1 MEIKKS
7 ADIRGV
13 REIRTYAGR
22 VDAVGLPYLAFMK
35 ISCLEMERA
44 RREKEKSSA
53 LARIRNIDA
62 RIRDIENEKRAIL
75 EGLGISDKDAPKL
88 SGRTTGRPVC
98 AVAKDQFNISGKGA
112 IRDKEGFKI
121 RY

>member
-1 MEIKKS
+1 MEIKKT

-62 RIRDIENEKRAIL
+62 RIQDIENEKRSIL
-75 EGLGISDKDAPKL
+75 EGLGIKEKDAPKI
-88 SGRTTGRPVC
+88 TGANRAMC
-98 AVAKDQFNISGKGA
+98 AVSRDQFSNVSGKGA
-112 IRDKEGFKI
+112 IRDKDGFKI

>member
-1 MEIKKS
+1 MEIKKT

-44 RREKEKSSA
+44 RREKEKDSA

-62 RIRDIENEKRAIL
+62 RIRDIENEQKAIL
-75 EGLGISDKDAPKL
+75 ANLGINDQDPPRLLGK
-88 SGRTTGRPVC
+88 GRSVC
-98 AVAKDQFNISGKGA
+98 AVPRDQMENVSGKGVV
-112 IRDKEGFKI
+112 RNKDGLKI

>member
-1 MEIKKS
+1 MEIKRNG
-7 ADIRGV
+7 DIRGV
-13 REIRTYAGR
+13 REIRTYSGR

-35 ISCLEMERA
+35 ISCLEMEKA

-62 RIRDIENEKRAIL
+62 RILDIENEKKAIL
-75 EGLGISDKDAPKL
+75 EGLGIKNKDAPNL
-88 SGRTTGRPVC
+88 AGNRRPIC
-98 AVAKDQFNISGKGA
+98 AIAKDQFNISGKGA
-112 IRDKEGFKI
+112 IKDKDGFKI

>member
-1 MEIKKS
+1 MEIKKT
-7 ADIRGV
+7 ADIRSV

-62 RIRDIENEKRAIL
+62 RIRDIEAEKKSIL
-75 EGLGISDKDAPKL
+75 EGLGIKEKQPPDLAGNSKSL
-88 SGRTTGRPVC
+88 SPVSRN
-98 AVAKDQFNISGKGA
+98 KFNVSGKCA
-112 IRDKEGFKI
+112 IRDKDGFKI

>member
-1 MEIKKS
+1 MEIKKT

-35 ISCLEMERA
+35 ISCLEMEKA

-62 RIRDIENEKRAIL
+62 RIRDIENEKKSIL
-75 EGLGISDKDAPKL
+75 EGLGIKDRDAPQL
-88 SGRTTGRPVC
+88 SGNSRPVS
-98 AVAKDQFNISGKGA
+98 AVSRNQFNVSGKGA
-112 IRDKEGFKI
+112 IRDKDGFKI